1 MSKIKPSFKTL
12 VHAKGDALL
21 CLDFGIT
28 FKTVQLW
35 IMEMV
40 QSSRSWG
47 GCQGLGPDL
56 STCSDK
62 TRGRC
67 SHLSQNKAYGRPWN
81 KGFSSATGLVSTS

>member
-1 MSKIKPSFKTL
+1 MFKIKPSFRTL

-21 CLDFGIT
+21 CLNFGIT

-40 QSSRSWG
+40 QRSRSWG

-56 STCSDK
+56 HVQTRPEEGAATCPKIKPTADP
-62 TRGRC
+62 G
-67 SHLSQNKAYGRPWN
+67 N